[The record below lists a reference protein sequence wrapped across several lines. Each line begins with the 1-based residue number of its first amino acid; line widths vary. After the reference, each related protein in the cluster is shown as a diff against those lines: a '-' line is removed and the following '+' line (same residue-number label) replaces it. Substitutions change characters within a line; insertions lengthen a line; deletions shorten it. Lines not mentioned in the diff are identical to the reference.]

1 MGLLQ
6 QMIKSRRSRRRL
18 KKSVKAV
25 AASSDSVP
33 LSAQPLFDCHVIHE
47 VSRSKDDAKHF
58 RWIDKS
64 RAEEGSLSDCGA
76 GQEDDTSSLNSPRLA
91 ACSGWT
97 AWIWMYSC
105 LDWGYPTHQ
114 LGSKKN
120 KVGDQKR
127 LVDCISDDATQ
138 ASTPYDET
146 GGSSQ
151 PSESRV
157 DQILK
162 VPAALVD
169 DVSDITSIPSSDGES
184 ESESDSDSDSY
195 SSSSEEVDF
204 STKEV
209 MCKKKVDKYVMGY
222 LIG

>member
-1 MGLLQ
+1 MGLLKQ
-6 QMIKSRRSRRRL
+6 IKSRRSKRRL
-18 KKSVKAV
+18 KKSVEAMV
-25 AASSDSVP
+25 ASSNSVP
-33 LSAQPLFDCHVIHE
+33 FSAQPFECHVLHE
-47 VSRSKDDAKHF
+47 VSRSKEDSKHF

-64 RAEEGSLSDCGA
+64 RSEEGSLSDCGA
-76 GQEDDTSSLNSPRLA
+76 GQEDDTTSLNCPRPA

-97 AWIWMYSC
+97 SWIWMYSC

-114 LGSKKN
+114 LGNTKT
-120 KVGDQKR
+120 KVDDQK
-127 LVDCISDDATQ
+127 LVDRKSDDATQ
-138 ASTPYDET
+138 ASTPYYDDDEDET

-184 ESESDSDSDSY
+184 ESESDSDSDS
-195 SSSSEEVDF
+195 SSSEEVDF
-204 STKEV
+204 NKKQV
-209 MCKKKVDKYVMGY
+209 ICKKKVDKSVG
-222 LIG
+222 